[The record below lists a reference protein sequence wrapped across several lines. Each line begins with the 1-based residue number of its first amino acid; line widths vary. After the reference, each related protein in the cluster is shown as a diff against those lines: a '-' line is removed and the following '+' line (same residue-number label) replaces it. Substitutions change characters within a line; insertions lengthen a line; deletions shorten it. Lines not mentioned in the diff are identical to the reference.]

1 MYIIIGEEA
10 AAQVDKKYLVF
21 ELDTIRINSESNPV
35 KSFCVIDNEHIP
47 LTDIN
52 RIDEFKNLHDKLI
65 ENYRKRNWKFCLD
78 AIEHLKGRFRGEL
91 DTFYDDLEK
100 RCSVFQQF
108 EPSQDWDGV
117 LDKTE

>member
-1 MYIIIGEEA
+1 MYIIVGEEA
-10 AAQVDKKYLVF
+10 AHEAADKYLVF
-21 ELDTIRINSESNPV
+21 ELDTIRYSESADPI

-52 RIDEFKNLHDKLI
+52 RIEEFQDLHKNLI
-65 ENYRKRNWKFCLD
+65 NEYRKRNWNFCLQ
-78 AIEHLKGRFRGEL
+78 AIEHLKGKFRGEL

-108 EPSQDWDGV
+108 EPS
-117 LDKTE
+117 

>member
-1 MYIIIGEEA
+1 MYIIMGDEA
-10 AAQVDKKYLVF
+10 AGLVSDKYLIL
-21 ELDTIRINSESNPV
+21 ELDTILYDADKDPV
-35 KSFCVIDNEHIP
+35 TSYCVIDNEHVP

-52 RIDEFKNLHDKLI
+52 QIEPMTQLHSKML

-78 AIEHLKGRFRGEL
+78 AIEHLKGKFRGEL

-108 EPSQDWDGV
+108 EPSQDWNGV
-117 LDKTE
+117 LDKTK